1 MTNNKDQILS
11 IIKSIS
17 GQANILTVPRLFVAL
32 TGDTT
37 LAIMLSQLIYWSDRT
52 TRSDGFVYKSAA
64 DWAIEVGASS
74 YSVRKFNQLPF
85 IETKIIKANGSP
97 TTHYRVRFDDLV
109 NWFCRNQQMDL
120 LKSTNGFVEN
130 GKSLTEITTETT
142 TETTTKELKEFSA
155 FAETPKTPDP
165 LVEPLETDPETKKLK
180 PKPSRN
186 KPKPIPKIH
195 PDYHAFLLALAGITG
210 FDVRI
215 KSNAARLG
223 RASKQL
229 LDAGYAINDLNNFIT
244 CWKDKDWRWQK
255 NKQLPTPEDVLSQIA
270 RSKHIQQT
278 QSAPRKDYSSWLK

>member
-17 GQANILTVPRLFVAL
+17 GQANILTVPRMFVAL

-74 YSVRKFNQLPF
+74 YSVRKFNQLPL

-97 TTHYRVRFDDLV
+97 TTHYRVRFDDLI

-180 PKPSRN
+180 PKPSRD

-278 QSAPRKDYSSWLK
+278 QYEPRKDYSSWLK

>member
-17 GQANILTVPRLFVAL
+17 GQANILTVPRMFVAL

-37 LAIMLSQLIYWSDRT
+37 LAIMLPQLIYWSDRT

-97 TTHYRVRFDDLV
+97 TTHYRVRFDDLI

-120 LKSTNGFVEN
+120 SKSTNGFVEN
-130 GKSLTEITTETT
+130 GKSLTEITTETN

-155 FAETPKTPDP
+155 FAETPKIPDP
-165 LVEPLETDPETKKLK
+165 PVEPLETDPETKKLK
-180 PKPSRN
+180 PKPSRD

-210 FDVRI
+210 FDMRI
-215 KSNAARLG
+215 KSNAVRLG

-229 LDAGYAINDLNNFIT
+229 LDAGYVINDLNNFIT

-270 RSKHIQQT
+270 RSKRTQQT
-278 QSAPRKDYSSWLK
+278 QYEPRKDYSSWLK